1 MKTILFG
8 IAIITLKVSKYHKC
22 NDSHQIYLP
31 LVCNFCLSAYIAAQ
45 LKGRCIG
52 CLILFKTSP
61 TLHFH
66 ISYRFKQRTDDI
78 DEEEKAISSLFSTCD
93 IPFNTL
99 GVEMCVQGRSL
110 FPCKSKYH
118 NRCVE
123 KWFECGYYNSTNS
136 SSFSLRHIH
145 IRSLYQ
151 IWVRFEGK
159 GRKGS
164 GGQLNR

>member
-66 ISYRFKQRTDDI
+66 ISYSFKQRNDDI
-78 DEEEKAISSLFSTCD
+78 DEEEKAISSLLSTCD

-99 GVEMCVQGRSL
+99 GVEMCVCKEDL
-110 FPCKSKYH
+110 YFPGKANITTAAWKNYLNVVITIIPIAPLSVSDTNTLGVYIK
-118 NRCVE
+118 
-123 KWFECGYYNSTNS
+123 FE
-136 SSFSLRHIH
+136 
-145 IRSLYQ
+145 
-151 IWVRFEGK
+151 
-159 GRKGS
+159 
-164 GGQLNR
+164 

>member
-145 IRSLYQ
+145 IRRKNLSK
-151 IWVRFEGK
+151 IWRYRKK
-159 GRKGS
+159 GRGVS
-164 GGQLNR
+164 